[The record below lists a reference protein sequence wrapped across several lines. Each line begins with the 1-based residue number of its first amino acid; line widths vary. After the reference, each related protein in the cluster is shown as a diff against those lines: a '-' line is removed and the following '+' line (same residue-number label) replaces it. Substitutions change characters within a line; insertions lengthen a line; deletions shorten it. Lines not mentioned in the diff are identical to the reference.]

1 MKLKRKILNIFAA
14 VVMIF
19 GSVPISF
26 TNTFAADD
34 EPTGIVPEEENIPK
48 SLKKVHANNDGT
60 YDITLEIEGV
70 SKQKND
76 ATKANVVV
84 VFDSSG
90 SMNTGATTYSYSE
103 STSGR
108 YRKVDGD
115 YIQLYRRS
123 YGSCSRMDSD
133 SSSTQVYAT
142 YNDCVNRT
150 NLFTGTRYTR
160 TTINGTRLTVAKSA
174 VNVLANELLS
184 QNDPST
190 PGLEDVVEMAFVD
203 FATSVKTDTT
213 HTAPTTDLDTF
224 KGWVNATNYGGGTNW
239 EAALTT
245 AKSISFGD
253 DDKTYIIFVS
263 DGNPT
268 FRDSKYN
275 SNATDN
281 CYTDGWT
288 TVCDEVWGNG
298 KNDNNG
304 WNFGAAK
311 DVADEIIGTENVEF
325 YTVGAFGDATNMQN
339 LGGTYY
345 NATNQDALEEA
356 FAEIVDKIKMGLS
369 VADLQIE
376 DGITPATST
385 EVDGTAGNFRYDVP
399 DSWGDDWGKAS
410 FEGGSV
416 HWNPGE
422 HKTLSNGEKASV
434 TFTVWPSQ
442 EAMDCIASIRN
453 DGTCDESD
461 LTKFGLGVNSDGSFR
476 LITNNTATFRFKTA
490 TKNEDTGETT
500 YSDISIPIDFSEER
514 DQTNLPETT
523 LDVVKVWL
531 DSMDAHQRDD
541 ISDVAVDLFV
551 DRGENSDPERHYT
564 FTKAA
569 ESGNEWA
576 GEDENG
582 KSEYTVA
589 PGVMKKL
596 DGTPETEGLRGLGP
610 VVKVGDDEYVVLEAG
625 HDYEFDNEQLSLAE
639 GGSNHYHITKR
650 KYHPM
655 IIGEGGNIHDVVF
668 SEDGKTATI
677 EDGVL
682 TKLSLEN
689 TLNGGI
695 LVGKTVVNNDEED
708 KTIEDEYEI
717 TITLSEETGT
727 YRIYTYNPDGTVK
740 ERSDKKT
747 YTGGVINE
755 KITVNQKI
763 RVQDVPTGTTYEV
776 TEVLPDGYTRNKV
789 DYTVVMYDGTEDK
802 DGVQEVFGNASAQA
816 TVTNYLESG
825 DLIIKKTVMVSSGD
839 LKQAQNQEFSFTVN
853 FYKSQDKTE
862 LMRTDTETCKAVKHN
877 ETCEIKNIPKGW
889 YYEIVEAA
897 KPGFNN
903 GDETTKTGTIKK
915 GDNEETFIND
925 YAVTP
930 LNPDDAK
937 ILVDK
942 AFASGYEPFWI
953 AADSFTF
960 VMTGNGKTVESTPLT
975 LSGRTA
981 EFVPKITDAGTYTY
995 TITEK
1000 TTDGT
1005 GKSLFRE
1012 GVSRFDNDEDI
1023 IVTIVA
1029 RDKGDGTLE
1038 LVSKTYSKE
1047 SKTIYNKYE
1056 GDNTYGGKSGELE
1069 FTKNLTGRDWQSSDK
1084 FNFTIASQDKDAP
1097 MPERTTIT
1105 ADKDHKTVGFGK
1117 IKFTNKDVGNTY
1129 TYTVT
1134 ESFDVPS
1141 VEATGTSAGGISL
1154 TIAVSYNTTTG
1165 KIDLTVSNYEDT
1177 FTNEY
1182 KTTNVTAAK
1191 KWDDDNNR
1199 DGLRKNYNGYY
1210 VAVKNDEG
1218 KFVAYEKLALEDK
1231 NDYEFTDLPEKNAE
1245 GAVINYEIVE
1255 ASTCSGSGESIQ
1267 CTEFEKDE
1275 NYTAT
1280 VDGYTITNFHEPA
1293 LYNDDGDLTVQKI
1306 WAGEGND
1313 LVRPNTVTIE
1323 LYANGSRL
1331 GEPVTISAAN
1341 EWKHT
1346 FKNLYLNEG
1355 GKPIVYTVQESKL
1368 GETAF
1373 GEDESVIVIV
1383 SDDGI
1388 SEGTWTKSENNDKHE
1403 VTNTW
1408 NRSAA
1413 KSLTIK
1419 KTVEG
1424 LSADVLSNLEFT
1436 ITGPEDF
1443 GDNGKMTLKASKDC
1457 TTAGKVITCKV
1468 DGKVP
1473 TGKYTVKESN
1483 AEVENFTLT
1492 VTGDDGATKKVAK
1505 DDEVEFAITNSYE
1518 KIRDVHYKVK
1528 KIWDDNDDQ
1537 DGVRP
1542 DKLTITLM
1550 RKGSGKAE
1558 EYRTVE
1564 LTDDKLEHEWTNLP
1578 RADENAV
1585 VYTYS
1590 VVEEEISDY
1599 ESDGGKMVG
1608 DTFIFTNKHEPEL
1621 INEEDD
1627 DPDNDGK
1634 ITVQKVWTGEGN
1646 ELARPNAITVDLYAN
1661 GKRLGVPVTLT
1672 AAGGWKHTFEGLYK
1686 NENGKPIVYSVE
1698 ESKLGE
1704 TAFGESQST
1713 IVVYSSDDTISGSWT
1728 KSVNGHEITNT
1739 WKEATDE
1746 IIYDGANRFYIKKVD
1761 EEYQPLEGVTFSVNG
1776 ADKITD
1782 AKGMASKSVPV
1793 SKNQKEESFEFA
1805 ISEKATLEGYDL
1817 VEGSATVTVTC
1828 TSVLAETDA
1837 STLTNT
1843 YVKNCGFK
1851 KSGSEKY
1858 VWDDASKTLTVVN
1871 NRSLAKSLRI
1881 RKTTVGLKAEVLK
1894 DLEFTITGPEDFG
1907 DEGEMTL
1914 KVGEGCKASGYEIT
1928 CEVDGKV
1935 PTGTYTVME
1944 NNAEIDG
1951 FTLTVSG
1958 DDGVEKKV
1966 DKDDEVV
1973 FEIKNTYEVDEVMY
1987 FVDKIWEDAHDKDGK
2002 RPEELVINLL
2012 ANGEVVDT
2020 IVMTMKDVYILGDD
2034 FEDDYVTGDIWG
2046 YVWENLPYMDED
2058 AEPISYTVEE
2068 VLESED
2074 YEQVW
2079 AGGDE
2084 YATTFV
2090 NYHELEDDPC
2100 AEGGCGGFDV
2110 IPTIPTTVP
2119 NTGRLSL
2126 KNNRNSSA
2134 EETGFIEYTIGTC
2147 ALVVLG
2153 IIIFVVEKKNYVRK

>member
-1 MKLKRKILNIFAA
+1 MSFKRKIFNIFAA
-14 VVMIF
+14 VVMVF
-19 GSVPISF
+19 GSVPFSF
-26 TNTFAADD
+26 TNTFAAEGDT
-34 EPTGIVPEEENIPK
+34 PTGDVPQHSKTVTPNG
-48 SLKKVHANNDGT
+48 DGT
-60 YDITLEIEGV
+60 YNITLSVTGKQSSNASV
-70 SKQKND
+70 S
-76 ATKANVVV
+76 KANVVV
-84 VFDSSG
+84 VFDTSN
-90 SMNTGATTYSYSE
+90 SMEYGTSCTRDYSYNNND
-103 STSGR
+103 TDQYGFVNNN
-108 YRKVDGD
+108 YVP
-115 YIQLYRRS
+115 LYRRNGVWR
-123 YGSCSRMDSD
+123 YGN
-133 SSSTQVYAT
+133 AE
-142 YNDCVNRT
+142 
-150 NLFTGTRYTR
+150 TRYDGEHY
-160 TTINGTRLTVAKSA
+160 NCASDRLTVAQGATTNLISKL
-174 VNVLANELLS
+174 LANNS
-184 QNDPST
+184 
-190 PGLEDVVEMAFVD
+190 LEGADSDTVEISLVN
-203 FATSVKTDTT
+203 FATGVRSTT
-213 HTAPTTDLDTF
+213 NWSTNETTLNNV
-224 KGWVNATNYGGGTNW
+224 VNGYDVPRSDQGGTNW
-239 EAALTT
+239 EAALSS
-245 AKSISFGD
+245 AKTLVNNRISSQSGESN
-253 DDKTYIIFVS
+253 YVIFVS
-263 DGNPT
+263 DGDPT
-268 FRDSKYN
+268 FRDSQMGSNNAGYYGSDWNNTVNKWGTGN
-275 SNATDN
+275 SDPNS
-281 CYTDGWT
+281 
-288 TVCDEVWGNG
+288 
-298 KNDNNG
+298 
-304 WNFGAAK
+304 WNFNAAK
-311 DVADEIIGTENVEF
+311 SVADSIAGLNNTTL
-325 YTVGAFGDATNMQN
+325 YTVGAFGDADVMES
-339 LGGTYY
+339 LAGSDHYY
-345 NATNQDALEEA
+345 DASDQTALENAFRQIVDQITDALSITNLK
-356 FAEIVDKIKMGLS
+356 FT
-369 VADLQIE
+369 
-376 DGITPATST
+376 DGITALTTAAVSGNPDNFIYTKGGAAWTDAPEAEIKT
-385 EVDGTAGNFRYDVP
+385 IDGTKTVVWDL
-399 DSWGDDWGKAS
+399 GDTTLKD
-410 FEGGSV
+410 
-416 HWNPGE
+416 GE
-422 HKTLSNGEKASV
+422 TATVS
-434 TFTVWPSQ
+434 FTVWPSQ
-442 EAMDCIASIRN
+442 ASYDILADLNNGKITYDSLTDAQKASIVKDGDSYSLQTNTKWPTLTYSTVETVTVNGVSTTTVSDPTTITIEN
-453 DGTCDESD
+453 DGPMPLDTRKLTLEKKWEDSLDSSQREEVNGKVVLDFYKDNQPYESNIE
-461 LTKFGLGVNSDGSFR
+461 LTE
-476 LITNNTATFRFKTA
+476 TNNWKL
-490 TKNEDTGETT
+490 ND
-500 YSDISIPIDFSEER
+500 YISI
-514 DQTNLPETT
+514 
-523 LDVVKVWL
+523 
-531 DSMDAHQRDD
+531 
-541 ISDVAVDLFV
+541 
-551 DRGENSDPERHYT
+551 
-564 FTKAA
+564 
-569 ESGNEWA
+569 
-576 GEDENG
+576 
-582 KSEYTVA
+582 A
-589 PGVMKKL
+589 PGVMISNDSSNYDLLKAGHTEYSFGGKKYIIL
-596 DGTPETEGLRGLGP
+596 ET
-610 VVKVGDDEYVVLEAG
+610 G
-625 HDYEFDNEQLSLAE
+625 HDYYFEEKDIN
-639 GGSNHYHITKR
+639 NHFELTNYI
-650 KYHPM
+650 YHPM
-655 IIGEGGNIHDVVF
+655 IIDNVLKNVFFTRDASDNITGIEKF
-668 SEDGKTATI
+668 EDMNSVSAT
-677 EDGVL
+677 
-682 TKLSLEN
+682 N
-689 TLNGGI
+689 TLKGGI
-695 LVGKTVVNNDEED
+695 LVGKTVINNDKED
-708 KTIEDEYEI
+708 KTIEDEYDI
-717 TITLSEETGT
+717 TITLSKDTGV
-727 YRIYTYNPDGTVK
+727 YRIYTYNPDGTEK
-740 ERSDKKT
+740 ERSEEKT
-747 YTGGVINE
+747 YAGGVINE

-776 TEVLPDGYTRNKV
+776 TEVLPNGYTRNKV
-789 DYTVVMYDGTEDK
+789 DYTVVMYDGTDDK

-825 DLIIKKTVMVSSGD
+825 DLIIKKTVTASSGD
-839 LKQAQNQEFSFTVN
+839 LEQAQNQEFSFTVN

-953 AADSFTF
+953 AADTFTF

-981 EFVPKITDAGTYTY
+981 EFVPEITDAGTYTY

-1000 TTDGT
+1000 TTDET

-1191 KWDDDNNR
+1191 KWDDENNR
-1199 DGLRKNYNGYY
+1199 DGLRKNYNDYY

-1255 ASTCSGSGESIQ
+1255 ASICSGSGESIQ

-1313 LVRPNTVTIE
+1313 LVRPNTITIE

-1341 EWKHT
+1341 EWKYT

-1468 DGKVP
+1468 SDKVP

-1492 VTGDDGATKKVAK
+1492 ITGDDGATKKAGEG
-1505 DDEVEFAITNSYE
+1505 DEVEFAITNSYE

-1537 DGVRP
+1537 DGLRP

-1585 VYTYS
+1585 AYTYS

-1608 DTFIFTNKHEPEL
+1608 DTFTFTNKHEPATKEL
-1621 INEEDD
+1621 KFKKVWNVSGDRL
-1627 DPDNDGK
+1627 PSVAPTF
-1634 ITVQKVWTGEGN
+1634 ITVELTNDKNTEKKTIRLDGTGYGEWESDAIKV
-1646 ELARPNAITVDLYAN
+1646 AVYAN
-1661 GKRLGVPVTLT
+1661 QGETITYSVKETKIGDDVLSSDNNDTI
-1672 AAGGWKHTFEGLYK
+1672 Y
-1686 NENGKPIVYSVE
+1686 VYSGNVLEGKWVAENTDGLTVE
-1698 ESKLGE
+1698 
-1704 TAFGESQST
+1704 
-1713 IVVYSSDDTISGSWT
+1713 
-1728 KSVNGHEITNT
+1728 NT
-1739 WKEATDE
+1739 WTPTTDKIE
-1746 IIYDGANRFYIKKVD
+1746 YEGKSEFMLSKVD
-1761 EEYQPLEGVTFSVNG
+1761 EDGEAMEGVTFTIGGKDYTTDGNG
-1776 ADKITD
+1776 EIIVK
-1782 AKGMASKSVPV
+1782 VPV
-1793 SKNQKEESFEFA
+1793 STDKMEESFEYQ
-1805 ISEKATLEGYDL
+1805 ISEKETWEGYDT
-1817 VEGSATVTVTC
+1817 VDGSATVTVSC
-1828 TSVLAETDA
+1828 KSEFARSDEA
-1837 STLTNT
+1837 TLVNT
-1843 YVKNCGFK
+1843 YTKNCEFDK
-1851 KSGSEKY
+1851 KGSEDFA
-1858 VWDDASKTLTVVN
+1858 WNGSKLILTVTN
-1871 NRSLAKSLRI
+1871 NRSLADSITI
-1881 RKTTVGLKAEVLK
+1881 RKKIEGLDASVLSENG
-1894 DLEFTITGPEDFG
+1894 LTFTLSGPDDFEPMEIKLS
-1907 DEGEMTL
+1907 DFKKVSEG
-1914 KVGEGCKASGYEIT
+1914 VYEYT
-1928 CEVDGKV
+1928 FDGRI
-1935 PTGTYTVME
+1935 PTGEYKVVESGEDVEYFTV
-1944 NNAEIDG
+1944 
-1951 FTLTVSG
+1951 TVSG
-1958 DDGVEKKV
+1958 SDKAQEVE
-1966 DKDDEVV
+1966 KDDETV
-1973 FEIKNTYEVDEVMY
+1973 FEIVNEYVAENTSYAVV
-1987 FVDKIWEDAHDKDGK
+1987 KIWDDAHDKDGK
-2002 RPEELVINLL
+2002 RPDELEVRLL
-2012 ANGEVVDT
+2012 ANGEVIDTVYVSMVDAV
-2020 IVMTMKDVYILGDD
+2020 IVGE
-2034 FEDDYVTGDIWG
+2034 EDEEYSTGDVWV
-2046 YVWENLPYMDED
+2046 YVWEELPMADEY
-2058 AEPISYTVEE
+2058 AELISYTVEE
-2068 VLESED
+2068 VLESDD
-2074 YEQVW
+2074 YEQTDME
-2079 AGGDE
+2079 GDE
-2084 YATTFV
+2084 YYTLFV
-2090 NYHELEDDPC
+2090 NSHQLEDPC
-2100 AEGGCGGFDV
+2100 AEGGCGGDI
-2110 IPTIPTTVP
+2110 IPPATPE
-2119 NTGRLSL
+2119 TGRATQAVESREAVVDNTFVLIVVIAV
-2126 KNNRNSSA
+2126 SA
-2134 EETGFIEYTIGTC
+2134 VTLFGAAKF
-2147 ALVVLG
+2147 A
-2153 IIIFVVEKKNYVRK
+2153 KRK

>member
-1 MKLKRKILNIFAA
+1 MSLKRKIFNLFAA

-19 GSVPISF
+19 GSMPISF
-26 TNTFAADD
+26 VNTHAADD

-103 STSGR
+103 NTSGR

-133 SSSTQVYAT
+133 NSSTQVYAT

-203 FATSVKTDTT
+203 FATSVKTNTT
-213 HTAPTTDLDTF
+213 PTAPTTDLDTF

-239 EAALTT
+239 EAALAT

-298 KNDNNG
+298 RNDNNG

-385 EVDGTAGNFRYDVP
+385 EVDGTAGNFRYNVP

-490 TKNEDTGETT
+490 IKNEDTGETT
-500 YSDISIPIDFSEER
+500 YSDISIPIDFDEER
-514 DQTNLPETT
+514 DPTNLPETT

-531 DSMDAHQRDD
+531 DSMDASQRDD
-541 ISDVAVDLFV
+541 ISDVTVDLFV
-551 DRGENSDPERHYT
+551 DREDNPDQERHYT
-564 FTKAA
+564 FTKGDG
-569 ESGNEWA
+569 SGNEWA

-625 HDYEFDNEQLSLAE
+625 HDYEFDNEQLSLNE
-639 GGSNHYHITKR
+639 DGSNHYHITKR

-677 EDGVL
+677 EDGAL

-747 YTGGVINE
+747 YTGDVINE

-776 TEVLPDGYTRNKV
+776 TEALPDGYTRNKV

-825 DLIIKKTVMVSSGD
+825 DLIISKKVTATSGD
-839 LKQAQNQEFSFTVN
+839 LDQARNQEFSFTIN
-853 FYKSQDKTE
+853 FYKAQGDTE
-862 LMRTDTETCKAVKHN
+862 PVRTDTETCAAVKHN
-877 ETCEIKNIPKGW
+877 KTCTVKNIPKGW

-897 KPGFNN
+897 KAGFN
-903 GDETTKTGTIKK
+903 GGAETTKTGTIVK
-915 GDNEETFIND
+915 GDNKVEFTND

-930 LNPDDAK
+930 VDAE
-937 ILVDK
+937 IIAHK
-942 AFASGYEPFWI
+942 AFAQGYQQFWI
-953 AADSFTF
+953 DSDSFELQLI
-960 VMTGNGKTVESTPLT
+960 GDNEIIDSQNAT
-975 LSGRTA
+975 LSGSEVKFERRYTN
-981 EFVPKITDAGTYTY
+981 PGTYNY
-995 TITEK
+995 VITEK
-1000 TTDGT
+1000 TQNADGSSAFRQGVHRVADDADIEVTVVVEDNGEGALVIKSITYKKTDQ
-1005 GKSLFRE
+1005 
-1012 GVSRFDNDEDI
+1012 
-1023 IVTIVA
+1023 
-1029 RDKGDGTLE
+1029 
-1038 LVSKTYSKE
+1038 
-1047 SKTIYNKYE
+1047 TIYNMYE
-1056 GDNTYGGKSGELE
+1056 DTKTYGTDKELE
-1069 FTKNLTGRDWQSSDK
+1069 FTKILEGRDWRSTDEFKFKITGSDG
-1084 FNFTIASQDKDAP
+1084 AP
-1097 MPERTTIT
+1097 MPATEEFAIKNSTT
-1105 ADKDHKTVGFGK
+1105 DHKASFGT
-1117 IKFTNKDVGNTY
+1117 IKFSEQDAGNTY
-1129 TYTVT
+1129 VYTVS
-1134 ESFDVPS
+1134 EEFDVPS
-1141 VEATGTSAGGISL
+1141 VEAKDGKDSVTFTVEVVFDKEEGTL
-1154 TIAVSYNTTTG
+1154 NLVVS
-1165 KIDLTVSNYEDT
+1165 DYENT
-1177 FTNEY
+1177 FTNVY
-1182 KTTNVTAAK
+1182 KTVNLTATK
-1191 KWDDDNNR
+1191 VWDDDENR
-1199 DGLRKNYNGYY
+1199 DGLREEAFEGFY

-1218 KFVAYEKLALEDK
+1218 EFVDYQELDLMLETHADK
-1231 NDYEFTDLPEKNAE
+1231 DYEFADLPEKNADGE
-1245 GAVINYEIVE
+1245 EIEYEIVE
-1255 ASTCSGSGESIQ
+1255 ASDCSGKEKGAIS
-1267 CTEFEKDE
+1267 CTEYEPEEDDP
-1275 NYTAT
+1275 YTVT
-1280 VDGYTITNFHEPA
+1280 IEDGVITNFHEPE
-1293 LYNDDGDLTVQKI
+1293 LYNETGELTVKKI
-1306 WAGEGND
+1306 WAGEGNNMTIPGSVSVD
-1313 LVRPNTVTIE
+1313 L
-1323 LYANGSRL
+1323 LANGK
-1331 GEPVTISAAN
+1331 VIDSAEIVKGQNN
-1341 EWKHT
+1341 EWTYT
-1346 FKNLYLNEG
+1346 FTDLYLNDSGE
-1355 GKPIVYTVQESKL
+1355 PIEYSVQESAI

-1373 GEDESVIVIV
+1373 GENESVIVAINK
-1383 SDDGI
+1383 
-1388 SEGTWTKSENNDKHE
+1388 EGAIEGSWTKSVDNEKYE

-1408 NRSAA
+1408 KEADDEIVYEGDTEFKIKKVDENYKPLSDVVFAVEGHSDKTTDKNGEITINVPITKTEKEESFEYVISEKEAKEGYDLVEGSATVTISCTSEFTDKDTDALINTYTKTCTFSGEGDEAFEWDAEEFTLTVVNERSLA

-1424 LSADVLSNLEFT
+1424 LSAEVLTDLEFT
-1436 ITGPEDF
+1436 IEGPEDF
-1443 GDNGKMTLKASKDC
+1443 GEEGKLTLKASEDC
-1457 TTAGKVITCKV
+1457 TISDDTITCDV
-1468 DGKVP
+1468 DDRIP
-1473 TGKYTVKESN
+1473 TGNYTVTESN
-1483 AEVENFTLT
+1483 AEVE
-1492 VTGDDGATKKVAK
+1492 
-1505 DDEVEFAITNSYE
+1505 Y
-1518 KIRDVHYKVK
+1518 
-1528 KIWDDNDDQ
+1528 
-1537 DGVRP
+1537 
-1542 DKLTITLM
+1542 
-1550 RKGSGKAE
+1550 
-1558 EYRTVE
+1558 
-1564 LTDDKLEHEWTNLP
+1564 
-1578 RADENAV
+1578 
-1585 VYTYS
+1585 
-1590 VVEEEISDY
+1590 
-1599 ESDGGKMVG
+1599 
-1608 DTFIFTNKHEPEL
+1608 
-1621 INEEDD
+1621 
-1627 DPDNDGK
+1627 
-1634 ITVQKVWTGEGN
+1634 
-1646 ELARPNAITVDLYAN
+1646 
-1661 GKRLGVPVTLT
+1661 
-1672 AAGGWKHTFEGLYK
+1672 FE
-1686 NENGKPIVYSVE
+1686 
-1698 ESKLGE
+1698 
-1704 TAFGESQST
+1704 
-1713 IVVYSSDDTISGSWT
+1713 
-1728 KSVNGHEITNT
+1728 
-1739 WKEATDE
+1739 
-1746 IIYDGANRFYIKKVD
+1746 
-1761 EEYQPLEGVTFSVNG
+1761 
-1776 ADKITD
+1776 
-1782 AKGMASKSVPV
+1782 
-1793 SKNQKEESFEFA
+1793 
-1805 ISEKATLEGYDL
+1805 
-1817 VEGSATVTVTC
+1817 
-1828 TSVLAETDA
+1828 
-1837 STLTNT
+1837 
-1843 YVKNCGFK
+1843 
-1851 KSGSEKY
+1851 
-1858 VWDDASKTLTVVN
+1858 
-1871 NRSLAKSLRI
+1871 
-1881 RKTTVGLKAEVLK
+1881 
-1894 DLEFTITGPEDFG
+1894 
-1907 DEGEMTL
+1907 
-1914 KVGEGCKASGYEIT
+1914 
-1928 CEVDGKV
+1928 
-1935 PTGTYTVME
+1935 
-1944 NNAEIDG
+1944 
-1951 FTLTVSG
+1951 LTVSG
-1958 DDGVEKKV
+1958 DNEVEKEV
-1966 DKDDEVV
+1966 AKDDEVV
-1973 FEIKNTYEVDEVMY
+1973 FEITNTYDVEKVEY
-1987 FVDKIWEDAHDKDGK
+1987 YVDKVWEDEHNKDGS
-2002 RPEELVINLL
+2002 RPESLTINLL

-2020 IVMTMKDVYILGDD
+2020 LELTMKDAYIIDESD
-2034 FEDDYVTGDIWG
+2034 EDYVTGDIWG
-2046 YVWENLPYMDED
+2046 SLWEGLPYADEN
-2058 AEPISYTVEE
+2058 AEVIVYTVEE
-2068 VLESED
+2068 VLESD
-2074 YEQVW
+2074 GYEQLAVF
-2079 AGGDE
+2079 GDE
-2084 YATTFV
+2084 YASTFL
-2090 NYHELEDDPC
+2090 NYHKPVDPC
-2100 AEGGCGGFDV
+2100 AEGGCGGDV
-2110 IPTIPTTVP
+2110 IPPAP
-2119 NTGRLSL
+2119 NTGMMTGLL
-2126 KNNRNSSA
+2126 GEGLTSA
-2134 EETGFIEYTIGTC
+2134 GWVGN
-2147 ALVVLG
+2147 VLG
-2153 IIIFVVEKKNYVRK
+2153 SVAIMILGVSLFAAGRREKENVTE

>member
-1 MKLKRKILNIFAA
+1 MSFKRKIFNIFAA
-14 VVMIF
+14 VVMVF
-19 GSVPISF
+19 GSVPFSF

-48 SLKKVHANNDGT
+48 SLKKVKTNNDGT

-90 SMNTGATTYSYSE
+90 SMNEGATTYSYSE
-103 STSGR
+103 SASGR

-115 YIQLYRRS
+115 YVQLYRRS

-133 SSSTQVYAT
+133 NSSTQVYAT

-160 TTINGTRLTVAKSA
+160 TTVNGTRLTVAKSA

-203 FATSVKTDTT
+203 FATSVKTNTT

-281 CYTDGWT
+281 CYTEGWST
-288 TVCDEVWGNG
+288 ICDEVWGNG
-298 KNDNNG
+298 RNDNNG

-356 FAEIVDKIKMGLS
+356 FAKIVDKIKMGLS

-385 EVDGTAGNFRYDVP
+385 EVDGTAGNFRYSVP

-442 EAMDCIASIRN
+442 EAMDCIAAIRN

-500 YSDISIPIDFSEER
+500 YSDISIPIDFDEER
-514 DQTNLPETT
+514 DPTNLPETT

-531 DSMDAHQRDD
+531 DSMDARQRDD
-541 ISDVAVDLFV
+541 ISDVTVDLFV
-551 DRGENSDPERHYT
+551 DREDNPDQERHYT
-564 FTKAA
+564 FTKGDG
-569 ESGNEWA
+569 SGNEWV

-610 VVKVGDDEYVVLEAG
+610 VVKVGNDEYVVLETG
-625 HDYEFDNEQLSLAE
+625 HDYEFDNEQLSLTE
-639 GGSNHYHITKR
+639 DGSNHYHITKR

-668 SEDGKTATI
+668 SDDGKTATI

-695 LVGKTVVNNDEED
+695 LVGKTVINNDKED
-708 KTIEDEYEI
+708 KTIEDEYDI
-717 TITLSEETGT
+717 TITLSEDTGV
-727 YRIYTYNPDGTVK
+727 YRIYTYNPDGTEK
-740 ERSDKKT
+740 ERSEKKT

-776 TEVLPDGYTRNKV
+776 TEVLPNGYTRNKV
-789 DYTVVMYDGTEDK
+789 DYTVVMYDGTDDK

-825 DLIIKKTVMVSSGD
+825 DLIIKKTVTASSGD
-839 LKQAQNQEFSFTVN
+839 LEQAQNQEFSFTVN

-953 AADSFTF
+953 AADTFTF

-981 EFVPKITDAGTYTY
+981 EFVPEITDAGTYTY

-1000 TTDGT
+1000 TTDET

-1191 KWDDDNNR
+1191 KWDDENNR
-1199 DGLRKNYNGYY
+1199 DGLRKNYNDYY

-1255 ASTCSGSGESIQ
+1255 ASICSGSGESIQ

-1313 LVRPNTVTIE
+1313 LVRPNTITIE

-1341 EWKHT
+1341 EWKYT

-1468 DGKVP
+1468 SDKVP

-1492 VTGDDGATKKVAK
+1492 ITGDDGATKKAGEG
-1505 DDEVEFAITNSYE
+1505 DEVEFAITNSYE

-1537 DGVRP
+1537 DGLRP

-1608 DTFIFTNKHEPEL
+1608 DTFTFTNKHEPATKEL
-1621 INEEDD
+1621 KFKKVWNVSGDRL
-1627 DPDNDGK
+1627 PSVAPTF
-1634 ITVQKVWTGEGN
+1634 ITVELTNDKNTEKKTIRLDGTGYGEWESDAIKV
-1646 ELARPNAITVDLYAN
+1646 AVYAN
-1661 GKRLGVPVTLT
+1661 QGETITYSVKETKIGDDVLSSDNNDTI
-1672 AAGGWKHTFEGLYK
+1672 Y
-1686 NENGKPIVYSVE
+1686 VYSGNVLEGKWVAENTDGLTVE
-1698 ESKLGE
+1698 
-1704 TAFGESQST
+1704 
-1713 IVVYSSDDTISGSWT
+1713 
-1728 KSVNGHEITNT
+1728 NT
-1739 WKEATDE
+1739 WTPTTDKIE
-1746 IIYDGANRFYIKKVD
+1746 YEGKSEFMLSKVD
-1761 EEYQPLEGVTFSVNG
+1761 EDGEAMEGVTFTIGGKDYTTDGNG
-1776 ADKITD
+1776 EIIVK
-1782 AKGMASKSVPV
+1782 VPV
-1793 SKNQKEESFEFA
+1793 STDKMEESFEYQ
-1805 ISEKATLEGYDL
+1805 ISEKETWEGYDT
-1817 VEGSATVTVTC
+1817 VDGSATVTVSC
-1828 TSVLAETDA
+1828 KSEFARSDEA
-1837 STLTNT
+1837 TLVNT
-1843 YVKNCGFK
+1843 YTKNCEFDK
-1851 KSGSEKY
+1851 KGSEDFA
-1858 VWDDASKTLTVVN
+1858 WNGSKLILTVTN
-1871 NRSLAKSLRI
+1871 NRSLADSITI
-1881 RKTTVGLKAEVLK
+1881 RKKIEGLDASVLSENG
-1894 DLEFTITGPEDFG
+1894 LTFTLSGPDDFEPMEIKLS
-1907 DEGEMTL
+1907 DFKKVSEG
-1914 KVGEGCKASGYEIT
+1914 VYEYT
-1928 CEVDGKV
+1928 FDGRI
-1935 PTGTYTVME
+1935 PTGEYKVVESGEDVEYFTV
-1944 NNAEIDG
+1944 
-1951 FTLTVSG
+1951 TVSG
-1958 DDGVEKKV
+1958 SDKAQEVE
-1966 DKDDEVV
+1966 KDDETV
-1973 FEIKNTYEVDEVMY
+1973 FEIVNEYVAENTSYAVV
-1987 FVDKIWEDAHDKDGK
+1987 KIWDDAHDKDGK
-2002 RPEELVINLL
+2002 RPDELEVRLL
-2012 ANGEVVDT
+2012 ANGEVIDTVYVSMVDAV
-2020 IVMTMKDVYILGDD
+2020 IVGE
-2034 FEDDYVTGDIWG
+2034 EDEEYSTGDVWV
-2046 YVWENLPYMDED
+2046 YVWEELPMADEY
-2058 AEPISYTVEE
+2058 AELISYTVEE
-2068 VLESED
+2068 VLESDD
-2074 YEQVW
+2074 YEQTDME
-2079 AGGDE
+2079 GDE
-2084 YATTFV
+2084 YYTLFV
-2090 NYHELEDDPC
+2090 NSHQLEDPC
-2100 AEGGCGGFDV
+2100 AEGGCGGDI
-2110 IPTIPTTVP
+2110 IPPATPE
-2119 NTGRLSL
+2119 TGRATQAVESREAVVDNTFVLIVVIAV
-2126 KNNRNSSA
+2126 SA
-2134 EETGFIEYTIGTC
+2134 VTLFGAAKF
-2147 ALVVLG
+2147 A
-2153 IIIFVVEKKNYVRK
+2153 KRK